1 MNFKSYS
8 RLNTIVGWAVF
19 AIAAFTY
26 LSTIEW
32 TVSLWDCG
40 EFIPS
45 AYKLEV
51 SHPPGA
57 PLHGIINHLFTLLSF
72 GNVKLVPIL
81 VNSSAALASAFTIL
95 FLFWSITALA
105 LKLLV
110 KNKDGEIETGTVWAI
125 LGAGAVGGLAYTFSD
140 TFWFSAVEGEVYA
153 LSSFFTALIFW
164 VALKWEAR
172 ADESRHLRWFA
183 LMFYLIGLVIGI
195 HLLGLLVI
203 PVMVLMYYYKKYKVT
218 RWGVII
224 ALLAGF
230 AALGVVQLVVIQYLL
245 KIAGWFDLFFVNSMG
260 MPFWSG
266 VIVFFMLFLFLNI
279 MLIYLSQKDTED
291 RKSTL
296 FQKISVYLPI
306 GIILYSSIVSAGF
319 SFDFLIIAMVMGAYA
334 AAFYFIMNGNK
345 STRILIN
352 LSLISIVS
360 VVVGYSSYTM
370 TVIRSYANPPIDM
383 NYPQDVFNLQDYLSR
398 AQYGD
403 SYVLYGPYFN
413 GDRTA
418 TVEDGDMQY
427 YKNEKKHEYS
437 EDGYR
442 KRQKFTDEY
451 CTFFPRMYSDN
462 HKQGYR
468 GWLNLKQVQ
477 DPETG
482 KQVWEDE
489 LPNYHFSFVK
499 QNLRFF
505 LDYQMNYMYFR
516 YFAWNFIG
524 RQNDLQGTHGEF
536 HQGNWITGIPPIDKA
551 LGRGPQD
558 HIPTYLKVNRAHN
571 VMFALPF
578 ILGLLGMY
586 YQYKRNKLDFAVVF
600 LFFFMTGL
608 AIEIY
613 LNMPNPQPRERDY
626 AFVGSFYVYAIWIGL
641 GVLYIWEQLRKRMA
655 NTSAASVATIV
666 CLAAVPLLMAFQEWD
681 DHDRSNRYT
690 SLDYGSDYLFSCMP
704 HSILLCNGDN
714 DTYPLWYAQEV
725 EGIRDDVR
733 IVNLSLLSTDWYI
746 NELRMPINH
755 APGLPVSITPEKLRG
770 WEYAVYVKD
779 AVGQYDQTVPVDV
792 REVIKYL
799 TSSAS
804 RNQGVDNGQIPLLPT
819 RKLKVMVDRDK
830 VLKNGIVNPKYA
842 DLVSDHIE
850 FDLNKT
856 TYMKSDI
863 VVLDMIAT
871 ANWDI
876 PIYFSITSGASEYQN
891 LGKYLQQEGLAYR
904 LVPYAVKGFGE
915 NRNIRVEL
923 DTMYKNMMTKFK
935 WGGLEKGNHL
945 VDYVT
950 SRTCYTMRGMF
961 YTLCE
966 NLLNAG
972 RKEDA
977 IKAADKCLYVLPE
990 NNIPFDAS
998 VGNLVQIYNE
1008 AGAIDKAKKL
1018 SEHLSDLLIEEINYY
1033 ARATPTQWQN
1043 DVGEELNNGL
1053 RMLQLLQEEA
1063 DKQNEKD
1070 LSMKI
1075 KTAMDGYK
1083 TTFGLGQGPQ

>member
-72 GNVKLVPIL
+72 GNVKMVPIL

-172 ADESRHLRWFA
+172 ADEPRHLRWFA

-224 ALLAGF
+224 ALLVGF
-230 AALGVVQLVVIQYLL
+230 GALGVVQVVIIQWLL
-245 KIAGWFDLFFVNSMG
+245 AIAAQFDLWFVNSMG
-260 MPFWSG
+260 LPFWSG
-266 VIVFFMLFLFLNI
+266 VIFFFALLLGLACYGIYYTHKKKMVILNLAI
-279 MLIYLSQKDTED
+279 T
-291 RKSTL
+291 
-296 FQKISVYLPI
+296 
-306 GIILYSSIVSAGF
+306 
-319 SFDFLIIAMVMGAYA
+319 SFIA
-334 AAFYFIMNGNK
+334 
-345 STRILIN
+345 
-352 LSLISIVS
+352 

-370 TVIRSYANPPIDM
+370 TVIRSYADTPIDM

-403 SYVLYGPYFN
+403 SYVLYGPYYN
-413 GDRTA
+413 GDRYA
-418 TVEDGDMQY
+418 DVEDAGMQY
-427 YKNEKKHEYS
+427 YKNEKKHEYT

-442 KRQKFTDEY
+442 KKQKFPDEF
-451 CTFFPRMYSDN
+451 CTFFPRMYSAQDN

-468 GWLNLKQVQ
+468 AWLNLKQVQ

-482 KQVWEDE
+482 KAVWEDE
-489 LPNYHFSFVK
+489 LPNFRFNFVK
-499 QNLRFF
+499 HNLRYFWN
-505 LDYQMNYMYFR
+505 YQINYMYFR

-524 RQNDLQGTHGEF
+524 RQNDMQGTHAEF

-558 HIPTYLKVNRAHN
+558 HIPTYMKVNRAHN

-586 YQYKRNKLDFAVVF
+586 YQYKKNKLDFAVVF

-613 LNMPNPQPRERDY
+613 LNMPDPQPRERDY

-655 NTSAASVATIV
+655 NTSAASVATLV
-666 CLAAVPLLMAFQEWD
+666 CLAAVPLLMASQEWD

-690 SLDYGSDYLFSCMP
+690 SLDYGTDYLFSCMP
-704 HSILLCNGDN
+704 HSILLCN
-714 DTYPLWYAQEV
+714 TYPLWYAQEV

-746 NELRMPINH
+746 NELRKPINH
-755 APGLPVSITPEKLRG
+755 APGLPVSIPEEKLRG
-770 WEYAVYVKD
+770 WEYAYYSKE

-792 REVIKYL
+792 KEVIKYI

-804 RNQGVDNGQIPLLPT
+804 RNANFANGQVPLLPT
-819 RKLKVMVDRDK
+819 RKLKVMVDREK
-830 VLKNGIVNPKYA
+830 VLKNGMVSPKYA
-842 DLVSDHIE
+842 DLVQDDIE

-856 TYMKSDI
+856 TYMKSDL

-871 ANWDI
+871 SNWDI

-904 LVPYAVKGFGE
+904 LVPYTVKGFGE

-961 YTLCE
+961 YTLCD

-990 NNIPFDAS
+990 RNIPFDAS
-998 VGNLVQIYNE
+998 VGNLVQIYNA
-1008 AGAIDKAKKL
+1008 AGAIDKGKKL
-1018 SEHLSDLLIEEINYY
+1018 ADHLSDLLIEEINYY

-1053 RMLQLLQEEA
+1053 RMLQMLQEEA
-1063 DKQNEKD
+1063 DKQNQKD

-1083 TTFGLGQGPQ
+1083 TTFGMGQQGAQ